1 MDILLDIVH
10 SVDYGVLAYISEHW
24 RGGLSDTVWK
34 VFSLLGSYGAVWIT
48 LAVLLLFFRRTRRAG
63 AAMLIAL
70 GVGFLLGN
78 VFLKNLVMRPRP
90 FVTHTD
96 LTALLVPEDPWSFP
110 SGHTLSSFAAA
121 SALYFFHH
129 KTGFLAFLLAAAIAF
144 SRLYASVHYPTDVL
158 TGAVIGVLCGIIAA
172 WLTDRV
178 TDQVPHTPA
187 EKGQKMNQYK
197 RLLGNTF
204 IFAIGTF
211 SSKILVILMLRFY
224 TGMMT
229 QDEMGVADLIIK
241 TTSILYPVVSLS
253 IGQAVIRYGLE
264 RKYYKR
270 SVFTIAL
277 VTVLCGFIIALPFH
291 PLLSLIHYNTS
302 AGVTGSL
309 LEYQWIIYLYVLTSC
324 TQNVCS
330 QFIRALGHVRLYAI
344 DGIFRTFVTIMLNI
358 LYLKVFRWNILG
370 YVFSII
376 CSDALSTVCLF
387 IIASLWKY
395 VKLKRLDMHLW
406 RGMLA
411 YSLPLVPDAI
421 LVYII
426 GFSDQVFLASMQDTA
441 VSAIYSIAYRVPTL
455 IALVASI
462 FVDAWQISMVNNN
475 TKEEQITFFS
485 NVGNTYSSIVFII
498 ASGGVMC
505 AKLAMTVL
513 AVPSYYIGWTF
524 IPILAV
530 GAGFNCLSSFQ
541 KSVYLLEKK
550 TVASFLSTAFSAVIN
565 IGLNALLIP
574 RMGGTGA
581 ALATLISYVALFL
594 YRAIDSRRFM
604 PVRWKVPRLTLT
616 VILLAVQSVLMLLE
630 PPLWLVWQI
639 ALFGAVAALNS
650 REMLLSVKKLLHRA

>member
-1 MDILLDIVH
+1 M
-10 SVDYGVLAYISEHW
+10 
-24 RGGLSDTVWK
+24 
-34 VFSLLGSYGAVWIT
+34 
-48 LAVLLLFFRRTRRAG
+48 
-63 AAMLIAL
+63 
-70 GVGFLLGN
+70 
-78 VFLKNLVMRPRP
+78 
-90 FVTHTD
+90 
-96 LTALLVPEDPWSFP
+96 
-110 SGHTLSSFAAA
+110 
-121 SALYFFHH
+121 
-129 KTGFLAFLLAAAIAF
+129 
-144 SRLYASVHYPTDVL
+144 
-158 TGAVIGVLCGIIAA
+158 
-172 WLTDRV
+172 
-178 TDQVPHTPA
+178 
-187 EKGQKMNQYK
+187 
-197 RLLGNTF
+197 
-204 IFAIGTF
+204 
-211 SSKILVILMLRFY
+211 
-224 TGMMT
+224 
-229 QDEMGVADLIIK
+229 
-241 TTSILYPVVSLS
+241 
-253 IGQAVIRYGLE
+253 
-264 RKYYKR
+264 
-270 SVFTIAL
+270 
-277 VTVLCGFIIALPFH
+277 LCGFIIALPFH
-291 PLLSLIHYNTS
+291 PLLNLIHYNTS

-387 IIASLWKY
+387 IIAGLWKY
-395 VKLKRLDMHLW
+395 VKLKRLDTHLW

-581 ALATLISYVALFL
+581 ALATLIELCGSVHRTVQSTAVGSCRSAGRCARLTH
-594 YRAIDSRRFM
+594 DRRFCL
-604 PVRWKVPRLTLT
+604 PCRCRTHAARAAAVAASGRLL
-616 VILLAVQSVLMLLE
+616 
-630 PPLWLVWQI
+630 
-639 ALFGAVAALNS
+639 LFGAVAARQQPRDAAQCSKSCCIEHKLICKRECLRGVPFFLRSERENGS
-650 REMLLSVKKLLHRA
+650 RVILAFVSQPIRSTQIAYCYTCGLLSAGAAQGKLPEGQKSRSSL